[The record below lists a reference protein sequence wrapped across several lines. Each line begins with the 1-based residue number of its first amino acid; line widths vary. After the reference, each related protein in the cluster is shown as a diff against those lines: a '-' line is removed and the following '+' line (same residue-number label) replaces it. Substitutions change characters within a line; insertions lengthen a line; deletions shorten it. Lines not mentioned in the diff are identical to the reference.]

1 MIEEKEIDQLKK
13 EEKKTIWQLPRFPD
27 VKGIDQVA
35 IDLETY
41 DPEIKDCGPG
51 YATNKGYVVGVAVSF
66 EGFDGYFPIKHE
78 RGANH
83 SEQAVK
89 NWLKALFKEDP
100 IAIFHNAI
108 YDLGWLRWWGVECT
122 CTKIYDTLLAAP
134 LIDEKRFNYKLD
146 ILAKDYLGE
155 RKQFDLLEQFSKEH
169 GFKAIEK
176 MHLVPSDI
184 AGRYAEQDT
193 RLTYRLW
200 EVLRT
205 ELQKQNLID
214 IFNLETELLPIILE
228 MKWKGVRID
237 LERAEKT
244 KKFFS
249 EEEKKI
255 YRSIT
260 KETGIKINEASV
272 WTPSILQQI
281 FDKVGEKYA
290 VTEKNKQIKIVKD
303 DLRES
308 ENPIIR
314 NLALAREL
322 NKAHTTFVDSYIK
335 FAVDGRIH
343 AEINQLK
350 KEDNRGTVSGRL
362 SMSYPNLQQ
371 VPSRNP
377 LVASKIRSLFLP
389 EEGEQWAS
397 LDYSQQE
404 PRLLVHYAKKHD
416 LEGADDMVKFFDDG
430 KDFHQVTAEMAGI
443 SRKEAKT
450 VGLSL
455 MYGQGTKA
463 LASNLESTEE
473 EALALK
479 KKYNSNV
486 SFLKSI
492 MNKATRHAEQQ
503 GYINTLLGRKCRF
516 NLWTNRDWSDK
527 RIMVYENA
535 IKEWSWNNIQRAGTY
550 KALNRIIQGSAADQ
564 TKTAMV
570 NLRKQ
575 VGVIPMI
582 QIHDELNVSIANETQ
597 VKEIKEIMETA
608 VELHVPVKCEV
619 KIGKNWGEAE

>member
-1 MIEEKEIDQLKK
+1 MIEENEIDQLKK

-134 LIDEKRFNYKLD
+134 LIDENRFNYKLD
-146 ILAKDYLGE
+146 SLAKDYLGE

-463 LASNLESTEE
+463 LAGNLESTEE

-527 RIMVYENA
+527 RIMMYENA

-582 QIHDELNVSIANETQ
+582 QIHDELNVSVTNETQ

>member
-41 DPEIKDCGPG
+41 DPQIKDCGPG

-134 LIDEKRFNYKLD
+134 LIDENRFNYKLD
-146 ILAKDYLGE
+146 SLAKDYLGE

-176 MHLVPSDI
+176 MHMVPSDI

-260 KETGIKINEASV
+260 KETGIKIDESSIY
-272 WTPSILQQI
+272 TPSVLQQV

-335 FAVDGRIH
+335 FEVDGRIH

-377 LVASKIRSLFLP
+377 LVASRIRSLFLP
-389 EEGEQWAS
+389 EEGERWAS

-463 LASNLESTEE
+463 LAGKLESTEE
-473 EALALK
+473 EALDLK

-527 RIMVYENA
+527 RIMMYENA
-535 IKEWSWNNIQRAGTY
+535 TKEWSWNNIQRAGTY